1 MRTALKALVALLLAP
16 VLVACVSHLANSGD
30 DPLPPRPDA
39 ALRAATLNVHYILAR
54 RAEGPWSVGDWMER
68 REPLDAQFKAIGADL
83 FAFQEMETFAG
94 GAMSAENLA
103 LDWLLANNPDYR
115 AAAVGDPAAFPSTQP
130 ILYRADRLTL
140 VDQGWFFFSD
150 TPDVIYSRTFD
161 GSYPAFASWAR
172 FRGPRGTEFD
182 AVNVHTDFRSGSNR
196 LSSAR
201 LIAQRIA
208 PAIAAGR
215 PVILL
220 GDLNAIRGA
229 PVLDILTEAGL
240 TFLPVDGATYH
251 LNRGLNLFPAI
262 DHIGT
267 ANGIRAA
274 GPAVVLRRRFGG
286 EWPSDHY
293 PVIADL
299 LLPVP

>member
-1 MRTALKALVALLLAP
+1 MRTALKALLALLLAP
-16 VLVACVSHLANSGD
+16 VLAACVSHLANSGD
-30 DPLPPRPDA
+30 DPLPPRPDG
-39 ALRAATLNVHYILAR
+39 ALRVATLNVHYILAR
-54 RAEGPWSVGDWMER
+54 RAEGPWSVGDWMR
-68 REPLDAQFKAIGADL
+68 RRGPMDAQFKAIGADL

-103 LDWLLANNPDYR
+103 LDWLLENNPDYR

-130 ILYRADRLTL
+130 ILYRTDRLAL
-140 VDQGWFFFSD
+140 VDQGWFFFSG
-150 TPDVIYSRTFD
+150 TPDVIYSRTFN

-172 FRGPRGTEFD
+172 FRGPQGTEFD

-196 LSSAR
+196 LASAR
-201 LIAQRIA
+201 LIAERIA
-208 PAIAAGR
+208 PAIATGR

-220 GDLNAIRGA
+220 GDLNARHGA

-240 TFLPVDGATYH
+240 AFLPVDGATYH
-251 LNRGLNLFPAI
+251 FDRGLNLFPAI
-262 DHIGT
+262 DHVGT

-274 GPAVVLRRRFGG
+274 GPTVVLRRKFEG
-286 EWPSDHY
+286 EWSTDHY

-299 LLPVP
+299 LLP

>member
-1 MRTALKALVALLLAP
+1 MRIAIKALLVLLLTP
-16 VLVACVSHLANSGD
+16 LLVACVSHLANSGD
-30 DPLPPRPDA
+30 DPLPPQPA
-39 ALRAATLNVHYILAR
+39 GALRVGTLNVHYIRAR
-54 RAEGPWSVGDWMER
+54 EAEGPWSVGDWMR
-68 REPLDAQFKAIGADL
+68 RRGPMDAQFKAIGADL
-83 FAFQEMETFAG
+83 FAFQEMETFG
-94 GAMSAENLA
+94 GGSMSGENLA
-103 LDWLLANNPDYR
+103 LDWLLENNPDYR
-115 AAAVGDPAAFPSTQP
+115 AAAVGDPAEFPSTQP

-172 FRGPRGTEFD
+172 FRGPGGTEFD

-196 LSSAR
+196 LASVR
-201 LIAQRIA
+201 LVADRIA
-208 PAIAAGR
+208 PAIADGR

-220 GDLNAIRGA
+220 GDLNARRGA
-229 PVLDILTEAGL
+229 PTLEILEEAGL
-240 TFLPVDGATYH
+240 TFLAVDGATYH
-251 LNRGLNLFPAI
+251 LNRGLNLFGAI
-262 DHIGT
+262 DHVGT

-274 GPAVVLRRRFGG
+274 GPPVVVRRKFQG

-299 LLPVP
+299 FLP